1 MDQAILVMTN
11 VPNATIATAL
21 GRHLVENKLVACVNI
36 LPGVQSIY
44 RWEGAVEE
52 AGEVTIL
59 IKTTQSRYAELEDAI
74 RTMHPYQVPEIISVS
89 IAECFPPYLEWVRQ
103 ETKKDVNV

>member
-11 VPNATIATAL
+11 VPDATIANAL

-52 AGEVTIL
+52 AGEVTVL
-59 IKTTQSRYAELEDAI
+59 IKTTRSRYADLEEAI

-89 IAECFPPYLEWVRQ
+89 IADGFPPYLEWITQ